1 MATRTRP
8 AAQCADL
15 NTQLKVLSAR
25 IKTMEQQMA
34 KMSALTQ
41 LMNIKNALMMITSAA
56 PNAAAAAA
64 ILTADPTLLLSIAGA
79 ASEAA
84 LLAAIPGDAFAVF
97 NADLTLNTNLTV
109 PAFTIPGY
117 PTPNPGTP
125 AALQDQLASCGS
137 LSVHLS

>member
-1 MATRTRP
+1 MATRVRP
-8 AAQCADL
+8 TANCEDL
-15 NTQLKVLSAR
+15 NTQLKVMSAR
-25 IKTMEQQMA
+25 VKTMERQMA

-64 ILTADPTLLLSIAGA
+64 ILTADPTLALSIAGA

-97 NADLTLNTNLTV
+97 NGDLTLANLSL
-109 PAFTIPGY
+109 PAFGGIPGY
-117 PTPNPGTP
+117 PTPVAGTP
-125 AALQDQLASCGS
+125 EGLQDLLASCKG
-137 LSVHLS
+137 LSMHLS